1 MQSNFF
7 DLYKFKHGRNK
18 FFEGKKVG
26 DVKSMFMN
34 ALIDPNL
41 GPNSL

>member
-1 MQSNFF
+1 MDKVINLNMEEISF
-7 DLYKFKHGRNK
+7 LK
-18 FFEGKKVG
+18 GKKVG